1 MSASDEVMNEEAPAH
16 DMDSEAGD
24 PSQDLRLFERLLLEY
39 LQKMDGNEALYI
51 KTHENLSKYRAT
63 YFYSYFSLKNFH
75 SVILNFHSVFIQ

>member
-39 LQKMDGNEALYI
+39 LQKMDGNGLRLTEMTNENYSFGKLYI
-51 KTHENLSKYRAT
+51 
-63 YFYSYFSLKNFH
+63 LKLMK
-75 SVILNFHSVFIQ
+75 I